1 MFEKNDK
8 KDDGKQNAHGEKVNP
23 EVEELVL
30 DRKSVY
36 EEIWTES
43 AAKVARKY
51 DINYGN
57 FLSTCRE
64 NAIPVP
70 PSGYWTKVEMGRPA
84 ERTPL
89 PESEISNVTFI
100 TGVPEKRRKTQKEEK
115 PIEAHPAAKRP
126 EEPKLPKVEEGSTE
140 ISDTSFPEDDKVPLE
155 VYIKSPSATGINN
168 RDILYAEV
176 WENPPS
182 VVAKK
187 YGTTDWSIRS
197 MCKRMDV
204 PLPDRGYW
212 AKVKAGKPVEKAPLP
227 KIKKVADENKPK
239 TGSSRKLQIP
249 ENSLEFMKED
259 GRNTIIAVAEKLRV
273 AGPGSK
279 LHKNVIAYKA
289 ECEEWYDLHSK
300 GINMR
305 YGSKIE
311 PPTMAA
317 EISKAS
323 YPRAFHIIDAVL
335 KAVLPYNGALLSD
348 YQHIYRFR
356 INSETVDFQITESKL
371 EIPHEITKQE
381 KMELL
386 KYEEAKR
393 KSQYARKPNV
403 PKYDHPWSGKL
414 CLSVGNYKFRDC
426 KAYELEDRIG
436 EILIAFYE
444 ASYPVRLKRLEE
456 EEKNRK
462 EREEYERK
470 ERIRERYND
479 EVDRVRALVNAAEDY
494 DISRKIRAYVQ
505 SFEDRTDTGKGLTK
519 EQLEWITWAELKADW
534 FDPSVVRE
542 DEFLGKRKHSADP
555 ENKKLEHKYRW

>member
-1 MFEKNDK
+1 LFDENNK
-8 KDDGKQNAHGEKVNP
+8 KVDGKQNAHEEEVTP
-23 EVEELVL
+23 EVGELVL

-89 PESEISNVTFI
+89 PESEILKVTFNAGI
-100 TGVPEKRRKTQKEEK
+100 PEKQRKTQKEEK
-115 PIEAHPAAKRP
+115 PIEAPP
-126 EEPKLPKVEEGSTE
+126 EVKQPEKPKLPKVEEGNTE
-140 ISDTSFPEDDKVPLE
+140 IAVASFPEDDKVPLE

-182 VVAKK
+182 VVAEK

-212 AKVKAGKPVEKAPLP
+212 AKVRAGKPVEKASLP

-259 GRNTIIAVAEKLRV
+259 GRKTIIAVAEKLRV

-279 LHKNVIAYKA
+279 LHKNVIGHAQY
-289 ECEEWYDLHSK
+289 
-300 GINMR
+300 
-305 YGSKIE
+305 
-311 PPTMAA
+311 
-317 EISKAS
+317 
-323 YPRAFHIIDAVL
+323 F
-335 KAVLPYNGALLSD
+335 
-348 YQHIYRFR
+348 
-356 INSETVDFQITESKL
+356 FQSQL
-371 EIPHEITKQE
+371 
-381 KMELL
+381 
-386 KYEEAKR
+386 R
-393 KSQYARKPNV
+393 K
-403 PKYDHPWSGKL
+403 
-414 CLSVGNYKFRDC
+414 
-426 KAYELEDRIG
+426 
-436 EILIAFYE
+436 
-444 ASYPVRLKRLEE
+444 
-456 EEKNRK
+456 
-462 EREEYERK
+462 
-470 ERIRERYND
+470 
-479 EVDRVRALVNAAEDY
+479 
-494 DISRKIRAYVQ
+494 
-505 SFEDRTDTGKGLTK
+505 
-519 EQLEWITWAELKADW
+519 
-534 FDPSVVRE
+534 
-542 DEFLGKRKHSADP
+542 
-555 ENKKLEHKYRW
+555 